1 MERLKQLELIFRIE
15 RGSNHPLFFCLNTDS
30 NELYYVKSMERKT
43 TQQIN
48 EQKEQIDKL
57 SERLTILQETLKQHG
72 INPSR

>member
-1 MERLKQLELIFRIE
+1 MNFIM
-15 RGSNHPLFFCLNTDS
+15 SNQW
-30 NELYYVKSMERKT
+30 ERKT

-72 INPSR
+72 INPAR

>member
-1 MERLKQLELIFRIE
+1 MNFIM
-15 RGSNHPLFFCLNTDS
+15 SNQW
-30 NELYYVKSMERKT
+30 ERKT

-57 SERLTILQETLKQHG
+57 IERLTILQETLKQHG